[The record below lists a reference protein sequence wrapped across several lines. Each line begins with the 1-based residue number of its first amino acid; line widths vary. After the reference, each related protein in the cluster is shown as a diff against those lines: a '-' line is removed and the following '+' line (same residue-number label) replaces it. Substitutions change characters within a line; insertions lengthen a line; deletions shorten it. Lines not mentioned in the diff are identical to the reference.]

1 MSDGSFFLCMEEF
14 NCTKRRRHA
23 VVGLLVL
30 SHCSS
35 PWLLRRS
42 LRGRRKLEDL
52 PVMIF
57 RRDTVNHGA
66 DFLPWCFSLSFCLW
80 FSFDFLLV
88 WLVPFFGFF
97 SFSSLCCSVSSED
110 LFYFAKDVRVLL
122 LEMREDVGASPDNDL
137 MTLPLLFFLLF
148 SGY

>member
-1 MSDGSFFLCMEEF
+1 MEEF

-30 SHCSS
+30 SLVVPPVTLKAECA
-35 PWLLRRS
+35 
-42 LRGRRKLEDL
+42 GRRKLEDL

-57 RRDTVNHGA
+57 RRDTVNYGWLFPHDILA
-66 DFLPWCFSLSFCLW
+66 SAFV
-80 FSFDFLLV
+80 FDFLLLFV
-88 WLVPFFGFF
+88 GLLFFFLVSFFFF
-97 SFSSLCCSVSSED
+97 SCCFLGFED
-110 LFYFAKDVRVLL
+110 CLFAKDVRVLL

-137 MTLPLLFFLLF
+137 MTYPCFFFLF